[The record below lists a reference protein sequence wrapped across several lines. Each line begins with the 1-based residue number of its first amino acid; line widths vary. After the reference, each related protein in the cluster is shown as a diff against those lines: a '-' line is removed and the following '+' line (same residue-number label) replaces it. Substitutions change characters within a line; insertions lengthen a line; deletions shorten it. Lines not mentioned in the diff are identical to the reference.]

1 MLVSKNGEEGSQS
14 LKRGLPRSE
23 EEHIH
28 GVDGTRSHGNPISI
42 PTELQLLQM
51 QLETSALGS
60 SVPAS
65 KEVLGHATW
74 TFLHTLAAQ
83 FPEKPTRQ
91 QQRDAKELMAI
102 LSRLYPCKECADHFK
117 EVLKA
122 NPVQAGSGV
131 ELAQWMCMVHNVV
144 NRSLGKSL
152 FPCQRVDARWGAMDC
167 DEGACSLQG
176 RMH

>member
-1 MLVSKNGEEGSQS
+1 MKKAVS
-14 LKRGLPRSE
+14 RSE

-28 GVDGTRSHGNPISI
+28 GVDGTRSHEEENIGIRSHGKPN
-42 PTELQLLQM
+42 TENQFWQM
-51 QLETSALGS
+51 QLETSTLGS

-65 KEVLGHATW
+65 KEVLGRATW

-131 ELAQWMCMVHNVV
+131 ELAQWMCMVHNIV
-144 NRSLGKSL
+144 NRSLGKSM

-167 DEGACSLQG
+167 DEGACNLLG